1 VCPGARFAVL
11 SEVMPSLARP
21 RCVSDWMGFV
31 FYSVLAGTT
40 LEKMPAL
47 GILLMPTLAL
57 ELFAAI
63 SFLIREPARASD
75 RTGRARITAYGG
87 TLFVLVFLLFA
98 NTYYPH
104 WLSPTESGAGRV
116 AGVVMWIAGS
126 AWAAY
131 SVWYLRYAFS
141 IEPEARRLIS
151 RGPYEV
157 ARHPV
162 YLGYFG
168 QYLGVWL
175 LFPTVQFGVGLLVW
189 LLLMLD
195 RMRNEERV
203 LARAF
208 PEYGEYRRR
217 VSALGF

>member
-1 VCPGARFAVL
+1 
-11 SEVMPSLARP
+11 M
-21 RCVSDWMGFV
+21 
-31 FYSVLAGTT
+31 T
-40 LEKMPAL
+40 LRKMPDL
-47 GILLMPTLAL
+47 GVLLLPTLAL
-57 ELFAAI
+57 ELFAAV
-63 SFLIREPARASD
+63 SFMIRAPAQASD
-75 RTGRARITAYGG
+75 PTGRARMTAYGG

-104 WLSPTESGAGRV
+104 WLSPIGSNAARIAGI
-116 AGVVMWIAGS
+116 MLWLAGS

-131 SVWYLRYAFS
+131 SVWYLRLAFS

-151 RGPYEV
+151 GGPYEV

-168 QYLGVWL
+168 QYLSVWL
-175 LFPTVQFGVGLLVW
+175 LFPTLQLGGGLLVW
-189 LLLMLD
+189 LLLMAD

-208 PEYGEYRRR
+208 PEYAEYRHR
-217 VSALGF
+217 VSVLGF